1 MKRGDEVERDVHR
14 AARTHDGELDF
25 GLFGQKPVPLPEA
38 HARNSDPE
46 TSHVAAQKASAGVM
60 ASQRDVLHALRSHG
74 PMIDEQL
81 YQACVYRGSPASSSR
96 IRSARSELVAM
107 GYVKVAGTGTTKRG
121 GVANIHEI
129 TEKGLAYLRETGG
142 L

>member
-1 MKRGDEVERDVHR
+1 VKRGDEVERDAHR

-25 GLFGQKPVPLPEA
+25 GLFGQKPAPLPEA
-38 HARNSDPE
+38 HARNTDPE
-46 TSHVAAQKASAGVM
+46 TSHVAAEKASAGVM

-74 PMIDEQL
+74 PMIDEKL
-81 YQACVYRGSPASSSR
+81 VSACAYRGSPASASR

-107 GYVKVAGTGTTKRG
+107 GYVKVAGTGTTERG
-121 GVANIHEI
+121 GIANIHEI
-129 TEKGLAYLRETGG
+129 TQKGLDYLREVGG